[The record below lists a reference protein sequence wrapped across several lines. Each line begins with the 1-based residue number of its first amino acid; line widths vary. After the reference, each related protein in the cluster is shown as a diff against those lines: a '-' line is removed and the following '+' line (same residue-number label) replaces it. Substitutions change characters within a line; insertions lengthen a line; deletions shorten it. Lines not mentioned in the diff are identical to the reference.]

1 MKNITKYILGLLVL
15 GSLSQ
20 SCKKQLVDINT
31 NPNSLPDAAPEF
43 LFAGA
48 TVDINLNS
56 RAQTTQTYRTTMTYM
71 QYVVPNATEPTGLAN
86 IYWVPGALTGPN
98 PGFSYYNDYFNGIG
112 RDMHRIIGKIDV
124 DNAKGKYQALKGICM
139 VIDTYHAWRVADI
152 FGALPYEQ
160 AFKPDSFP
168 LPKYDFDFTL
178 YKIFDDQL
186 KEAAN
191 LLSNNAGQ
199 ADIAAQDLFF
209 GGDYTKWLS
218 FTNTLRIKIA
228 QRYEKRDPAQLTAV
242 LNDIATNFNK
252 NVISSV
258 DGSFG
263 YKQTQTWNN
272 NVDDINVLLFSYSAG
287 FSFVEFLKS
296 TNDPRIKFMVREN
309 DFGENYSGYKN
320 VETNGNAAAKLALQK
335 PEYKERYWG
344 KHASPASVNAA
355 GYGLAGGD
363 KNVVFNLNGSKTQS
377 LNILSAIQTRLFLKN
392 GGFGGNDAQSSRNL
406 MHDNETYVDGNTIKM
421 YTPYLTYAETCFMMA
436 EIAEKGMNAFG
447 KSASDWFYEGVQ
459 ASFDQYKRLA
469 INTNVPDAAAVNI
482 GTFKTSLPYKG
493 LPSIYSQAW
502 VDFLMEPNESW
513 AMWKRTG
520 YPQYTDVRAGNNGKI
535 GDGSSIAY
543 LENLWDGS
551 TNLITPRRSAL
562 VLSTGSNPNSA
573 NYTDAIQTM
582 IAKDPA
588 YGTRTEDTKG
598 RIWWDAN

>member
-1 MKNITKYILGLLVL
+1 MKKVNKYILGLLIL

-48 TVDINLNS
+48 TVDINLTS
-56 RAQTTQTYRTTMTYM
+56 RSQTSQKYGTTMTYM
-71 QYVVPNATEPTGLAN
+71 QYVVPNAAEAAGIAN
-86 IYWVPGALTGPN
+86 RYWVPGATTGPN
-98 PGFSYYNDYFNGIG
+98 PGFSFYNDYYNGVG
-112 RDMHRIIGKIDV
+112 RDMHRIITKIDA

-139 VIDTYHAWRVADI
+139 VIDTYHAWRVVDN
-152 FGALPYEQ
+152 FGAMPYEQ
-160 AFKPDSFP
+160 AFQPDKFP
-168 LPKYDFDFTL
+168 LPKYDFDFDL
-178 YKIFDDQL
+178 YKTFDKQL
-186 KEAAN
+186 KDAAT
-191 LLSNNAGQ
+191 LLTINSGQ
-199 ADIAAQDLFF
+199 ADIAAQDQFF

-218 FTNTLRIKIA
+218 FANTLRIKIA

-242 LNDIATNFNK
+242 LTDISANFNK
-252 NVISSV
+252 NVISSL

-263 YKQTQTWNN
+263 YKQSQQWNN
-272 NVDDINVLLFSYSAG
+272 NVDDINVLLFNYSAG

-309 DFGENYSGYKN
+309 DFGTNYSGYKN
-320 VETNGNAAAKLALQK
+320 VQTNGNAAAQLALLK
-335 PEYKERYWG
+335 PEYNARYWG
-344 KHASPASVNAA
+344 KHASPASVGDA
-355 GYGLAGGD
+355 GYGLTGGD
-363 KNVVFNLNGSKTQS
+363 KNVIFNLQGASTQS
-377 LNILSAIQTRLFLKN
+377 LNILSSIQTRLFLKN
-392 GGFGGNDAQSSRNL
+392 GGFGGFDAQSSKNL
-406 MHDNETYVDGNTIKM
+406 MHDDETYVDGNSIKM
-421 YTPYLTYAETCFMMA
+421 WTPYLTYAETCFMMA

-469 INTNVPDAAAVNI
+469 VATNVPNANTVAI
-482 GTFKTSLPYKG
+482 GTFKTTLPYKG

-502 VDFLMEPNESW
+502 VNYLMQPLESW

-520 YPQYTDVRAGNNGKI
+520 YPQYTDVTAGSNGKI

-551 TNLITPRRSAL
+551 KNLITPRRSAL
-562 VLSTGSNPNSA
+562 QLSSGSNPNSA
-573 NYTDAIQTM
+573 NYAAAIQTM

-588 YGTRTEDTKG
+588 YGTKAEDTKG
-598 RIWWDAN
+598 RIWWDKN